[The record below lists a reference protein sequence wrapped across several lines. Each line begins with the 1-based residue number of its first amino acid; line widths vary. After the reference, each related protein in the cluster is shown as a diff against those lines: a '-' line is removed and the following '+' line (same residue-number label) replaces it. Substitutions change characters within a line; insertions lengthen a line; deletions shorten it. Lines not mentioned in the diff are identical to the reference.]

1 MLTARDDLAA
11 IREQIADCEAVM
23 AEYGDIVSGESE
35 KMVSAYDAVS
45 IAVNDVTDQTTELLQ
60 AYNDAYQAAYD
71 SVNGQYNLWTNAEE
85 TLPTSIQTIND
96 ALSSQTEYW
105 DNYNYN
111 LESLSKRTGDIEGLG
126 DVIASFADGSSDSV
140 NVIAGMADATDE
152 ELKTM
157 VTNFE
162 EQKKAQEEVS
172 KSLADYKVDID
183 DTMDGIVDDMEK
195 PLRI

>member
-1 MLTARDDLAA
+1 MAEVNAA
-11 IREQIADCEAVM
+11 IAECESVGIEYSDVISGASEQ
-23 AEYGDIVSGESE
+23 
-35 KMVSAYDAVS
+35 MVSAYDAVS

-162 EQKKAQEEVS
+162 EQKKARKRFRNRLPTTRSILTIQWTVS
-172 KSLADYKVDID
+172 LTTWK
-183 DTMDGIVDDMEK
+183 K